1 MYNKKNKLLNMT
13 FSGGNAKIEA
23 FMRMGAKNTFRTDEI
38 SKLRALGQIGAL
50 GETSKGIIL
59 DGKSI
64 LNEPE
69 VKSIERSIITGVIF
83 GEVDRILNLHVS
95 QFKLSIESL
104 KSLTEDQVVIEYL
117 DEINIKEVYSGQYE
131 YVQTQRAN
139 LYFIAVQILKNL
151 DLKVKCSEQKIGENY
166 ESLIAK
172 FIDSLDKNE
181 LNQDQIFGVN
191 LILGDLA
198 NIERTSENLAIAI
211 LCQLL

>member
-1 MYNKKNKLLNMT
+1 MYKKQNNPSNITLLTNEIAKL
-13 FSGGNAKIEA
+13 KA
-23 FMRMGAKNTFRTDEI
+23 F
-38 SKLRALGQIGAL
+38 GQIGAL

-59 DGKSI
+59 NGVAI
-64 LNEPE
+64 LKEPE
-69 VKSIERSIITGVIF
+69 IFCMQQISRVICVK
-83 GEVDRILNLHVS
+83 VDRTLNLHVS
-95 QFKLSIESL
+95 QFKLIIESL

-117 DEINIKEVYSGQYE
+117 DEINIQEVYSGQYE

-211 LCQLL
+211 LSELL

>member
-1 MYNKKNKLLNMT
+1 MYKKQNNPSNITLLTNEIAKL
-13 FSGGNAKIEA
+13 KA
-23 FMRMGAKNTFRTDEI
+23 F
-38 SKLRALGQIGAL
+38 GQIGAL

-59 DGKSI
+59 NGVAI
-64 LNEPE
+64 LKEPE
-69 VKSIERSIITGVIF
+69 IFCMQQISRVICVK
-83 GEVDRILNLHVS
+83 VDRTLNLHVS
-95 QFKLSIESL
+95 QFKLIIESL

-117 DEINIKEVYSGQYE
+117 DEINIQEVYSGQYE

>member
-1 MYNKKNKLLNMT
+1 MYKKQNNPSNITLLTNEIAKL
-13 FSGGNAKIEA
+13 KA
-23 FMRMGAKNTFRTDEI
+23 F
-38 SKLRALGQIGAL
+38 GQIGAL

-59 DGKSI
+59 NGVAI
-64 LNEPE
+64 LKEPE
-69 VKSIERSIITGVIF
+69 IFCMQQISRVICVK
-83 GEVDRILNLHVS
+83 VDRTLNLHVS
-95 QFKLSIESL
+95 QFKLIIESL
-104 KSLTEDQVVIEYL
+104 KSLTEDQVVIEYM
-117 DEINIKEVYSGQYE
+117 DEINIQEVYSGQYE